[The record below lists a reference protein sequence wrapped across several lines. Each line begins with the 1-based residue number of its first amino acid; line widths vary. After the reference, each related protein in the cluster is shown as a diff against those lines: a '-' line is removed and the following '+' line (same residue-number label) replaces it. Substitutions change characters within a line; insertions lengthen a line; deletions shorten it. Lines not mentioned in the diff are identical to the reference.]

1 MLFNV
6 VAVEVLPMFANLALT
21 YGLMS
26 FTLYSA
32 GFSDKKLDSLA
43 RILACGTVACLSLG
57 QLAG

>member
-1 MLFNV
+1 
-6 VAVEVLPMFANLALT
+6 MFANLALT